1 MRRLALAL
9 IVLLL
14 PLSAGAQESRVP
26 GPVITQGKGEK
37 CVADTDYMRRYHMQ
51 ELVHQRDR
59 TVQDGVR
66 TTRFSLNG
74 CVACHAEKDAGGEFK
89 PVNAPGQFCASCHE
103 YAAVTIDCFEC
114 HATKPEE
121 EKQALAPFPLLAT
134 HRPPS
139 QPSPARGE
147 GSILPPPP

>member
-26 GPVITQGKGEK
+26 GPAITQGKGDK

-66 TTRFSLNG
+66 TTRFSLNE
-74 CVACHAEKDAGGEFK
+74 CIACHAEKDDSGAFK
-89 PVNAPGQFCASCHE
+89 SVNAPGQFCASCHE
-103 YAAVTIDCFEC
+103 FAAVTIDCFEC
-114 HATKPEE
+114 HATKPEDG
-121 EKQALAPFPLLAT
+121 KQALAPFPLTA
-134 HRPPS
+134 S
-139 QPSPARGE
+139 ARDGTQ
-147 GSILPPPP
+147 